1 MNTSILNTSILN
13 TRIHVSIVICSC
25 DRAEHLR
32 QTLEAIGRLSIPAK
46 YQCDLTVVDN
56 ASTDNTAEMVRS
68 FPLSNMPLHYLL
80 EPQRGLAYAYNAG
93 AAATSGEILLYT
105 DDDVRPPANWLEGMC
120 GPIVS
125 GAADAVAGGIKM
137 GPHLARPWIK
147 PEHVGWLASTE
158 YLPEGAAT
166 PMIGASMAFSRR
178 VLERVPKFDVEV
190 RQGMDSLFSYQLEKA
205 GYRVGMALDTVA
217 EHHLQESRLSRK
229 SFAVIA
235 LRRAETNAYITRH
248 WSHSDPRYPL
258 VSLARAFIA
267 LWGLRLWH
275 FPEWVTS
282 PTVPAWELRRL
293 ESLNTVLCYL
303 RTRTEPRKYE
313 KFGLV
318 KLK

>member
-137 GPHLARPWIK
+137 GPHLDQA
-147 PEHVGWLASTE
+147 
-158 YLPEGAAT
+158 
-166 PMIGASMAFSRR
+166 
-178 VLERVPKFDVEV
+178 
-190 RQGMDSLFSYQLEKA
+190 
-205 GYRVGMALDTVA
+205 
-217 EHHLQESRLSRK
+217 
-229 SFAVIA
+229 
-235 LRRAETNAYITRH
+235 
-248 WSHSDPRYPL
+248 
-258 VSLARAFIA
+258 
-267 LWGLRLWH
+267 
-275 FPEWVTS
+275 
-282 PTVPAWELRRL
+282 
-293 ESLNTVLCYL
+293 
-303 RTRTEPRKYE
+303 
-313 KFGLV
+313 
-318 KLK
+318 